1 MSKLLYNI
9 MKFPKKS
16 NSRNLGRW
24 NTIIDLKKD
33 RDINK
38 DIELNCDWA
47 NHDHCGGELCS
58 KQAIITNKKNN
69 KKTVDD
75 MKFDEIYPFII

>member
-1 MSKLLYNI
+1 MSKLLHNI
-9 MKFPKKS
+9 MKLSKKQ
-16 NSRNLGRW
+16 NTRNLGRW
-24 NTIIDLKKD
+24 NTIIDLNKD

-58 KQAIITNKKNN
+58 KQAIIKNN
-69 KKTVDD
+69 IRHAHVSLILFT
-75 MKFDEIYPFII
+75 IFII

>member
-1 MSKLLYNI
+1 MSKLLFNI
-9 MKFPKKS
+9 MRFPKSDTTKV
-16 NSRNLGRW
+16 LGRW
-24 NTIIDLKKD
+24 NTIVDLNKN

-47 NHDHCGGELCS
+47 NHDHCGGDLCS
-58 KQAIITNKKNN
+58 KQAIIKNKKEN
-69 KKTVDD
+69 KKTIDD